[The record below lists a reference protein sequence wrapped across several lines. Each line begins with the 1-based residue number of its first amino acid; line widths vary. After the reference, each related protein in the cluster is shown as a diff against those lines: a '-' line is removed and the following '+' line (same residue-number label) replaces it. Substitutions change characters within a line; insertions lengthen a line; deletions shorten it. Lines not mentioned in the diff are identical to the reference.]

1 MRRSGP
7 WRPLCCKRPDNR
19 TTRRVI
25 HGICTAGPGFEE
37 SEAIVPTDL
46 LRQGGLETALVS
58 LSGPTVTGG
67 HNITVQADLELSQV
81 DLDQAEMIV
90 LPGGGVG
97 VENLWNSEAVSQLIQ
112 EAAKRNIWLAA
123 LCAGPVLLA
132 RWGLLDGR
140 KATSYPTRHDQ
151 LGKAEVLPQ
160 ERAVADGKF
169 VTGHACGSSFD
180 FGLKLVE
187 VLRGKEVADEIN
199 GRIFY
204 YR

>member
-7 WRPLCCKRPDNR
+7 WQPLCCKRPDNR

-25 HGICTAGPGFEE
+25 HGYVLLAPGFEE

>member
-1 MRRSGP
+1 MVYV
-7 WRPLCCKRPDNR
+7 LL
-19 TTRRVI
+19 
-25 HGICTAGPGFEE
+25 APGFEE

-97 VENLWNSEAVSQLIQ
+97 VENLWNSDQVSRLIQ
-112 EAAKRNIWLAA
+112 EAAKRDIWLAA

-140 KATSYPTRHDQ
+140 EATSYPTRHETSWARPRCCPRPGRWRTAS
-151 LGKAEVLPQ
+151 LSPATP
-160 ERAVADGKF
+160 AVPPSTS
-169 VTGHACGSSFD
+169 V
-180 FGLKLVE
+180 
-187 VLRGKEVADEIN
+187 
-199 GRIFY
+199 
-204 YR
+204 

>member
-1 MRRSGP
+1 MVYV
-7 WRPLCCKRPDNR
+7 LL
-19 TTRRVI
+19 
-25 HGICTAGPGFEE
+25 APGFEE

-151 LGKAEVLPQ
+151 LGKARCCPRSGPWQTASLLP
-160 ERAVADGKF
+160 ATPAAPPSTSV
-169 VTGHACGSSFD
+169 
-180 FGLKLVE
+180 
-187 VLRGKEVADEIN
+187 
-199 GRIFY
+199 
-204 YR
+204 